1 MKAMILAAGFGKRL
15 KPLTDDI
22 PKPLLKVGNQSLI
35 ERNIRS
41 LLNYGFDEIVI
52 NVSYLGN
59 MITEHVLE
67 LFPNNKIVFSEESQ
81 PLGTGGGIVNAL
93 ELLGDK
99 PFMLINADIYH
110 NINLTALNSDVKAA
124 HLVGV
129 RNPEHNLKGDF
140 SLENNLVC
148 VKSESNDFTWS
159 GISLINPKI
168 FDELEPQEMPFDIWY
183 KVLMQFINNKD
194 VTAEISEDIWID
206 TGTIDRLELA
216 NKTHKDEN

>member
-1 MKAMILAAGFGKRL
+1 MKAMILAAGLGKRL
-15 KPLTDDI
+15 KPLTNDI

-67 LFPNNKIVFSEESQ
+67 IFPNNKIIFSEESE
-81 PLGTGGGIVNAL
+81 PLGTGGGIQNAL
-93 ELLGDK
+93 KFLGDK

-110 NINLTALNSDVKAA
+110 NINLAAIKTVPKYA

-129 RNPEHNLKGDF
+129 KNPEHNIQGDF
-140 SLENNLVC
+140 SLDNNIVLAR
-148 VKSESNDFTWS
+148 SELNDFTWS
-159 GISLINPKI
+159 GISIINPTI
-168 FDELEPQEMPFDIWY
+168 FSQLQTQEMPFDIWNS
-183 KVLMQFINNKD
+183 VLMQFINNNKI
-194 VTAEISEDIWID
+194 TAEIYEGIWID

>member
-1 MKAMILAAGFGKRL
+1 
-15 KPLTDDI
+15 
-22 PKPLLKVGNQSLI
+22 
-35 ERNIRS
+35 
-41 LLNYGFDEIVI
+41 
-52 NVSYLGN
+52 

-110 NINLTALNSDVKAA
+110 NINLTALNTDVKAA

-159 GISLINPKI
+159 GISIINPKI

-183 KVLMQFINNKD
+183 RVLMQFINNKD

>member
-1 MKAMILAAGFGKRL
+1 MKAMILAAGLGKRL
-15 KPLTDDI
+15 KPLTNDI

-41 LLNYGFDEIVI
+41 LLHYGFDEIVI

-67 LFPNNKIVFSEESQ
+67 IFPNNKIIFSKESE
-81 PLGTGGGIVNAL
+81 PLGTGGGIKNAIK
-93 ELLGDK
+93 LLGDE

-110 NINLTALNSDVKAA
+110 NINLAAVKTAPKYA

-129 RNPEHNLKGDF
+129 KNPEHNIQGDF
-140 SLENNLVC
+140 SLDNNIVLAR
-148 VKSESNDFTWS
+148 SELNDFTWS
-159 GISLINPKI
+159 GISIINPTI
-168 FDELEPQEMPFDIWY
+168 FSQLQTQEMPFDIWNS
-183 KVLMQFINNKD
+183 VLMQFINNNKI
-194 VTAEISEDIWID
+194 TAEIYEGIWID

>member
-1 MKAMILAAGFGKRL
+1 
-15 KPLTDDI
+15 
-22 PKPLLKVGNQSLI
+22 
-35 ERNIRS
+35 
-41 LLNYGFDEIVI
+41 
-52 NVSYLGN
+52 

-67 LFPNNKIVFSEESQ
+67 LFPNNKIVFSEESE
-81 PLGTGGGIVNAL
+81 PLGTGGGILNAL

-110 NINLTALNSDVKAA
+110 NINLTALNADVKVA

-129 RNPEHNLKGDF
+129 RNPDHNPKGDF

-168 FDELEPQEMPFDIWY
+168 FDELEPQEMSFDIWY
-183 KVLMQFINNKD
+183 KVLMQFINNKE

-206 TGTIDRLELA
+206 IGTIDRLELA